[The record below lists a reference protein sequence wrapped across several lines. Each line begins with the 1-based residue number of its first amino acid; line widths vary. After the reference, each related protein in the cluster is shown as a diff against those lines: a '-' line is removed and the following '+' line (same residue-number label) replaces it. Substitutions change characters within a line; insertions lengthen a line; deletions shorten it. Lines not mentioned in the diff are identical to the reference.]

1 MTEFKS
7 RGILH
12 QQNAKFQIDRHRP
25 SPDIGICVE
34 HYWLIRWDLR
44 DQPPHIQENLP
55 YPCVHLALEQEIAPD
70 THYEAA
76 LIYGV
81 VTGKFTRTLAGMGQ
95 VFGVK
100 FKPASFYPVLQSS
113 VAALTDHVIPLAQ
126 IFGPACQDLSRTIFA
141 LPDDTDRITAMEGFL
156 RAHLPEPDATVC
168 RINDMVDSII
178 RDREIL
184 KVEDVAAR
192 FNLGTRTLQRLFQQY
207 VGVSPKWVIKRFRLH
222 EAIERMTAGE
232 AHDWPKLAVELGYF
246 DQAHFIKD
254 FKTLVGQTPAE
265 YARQCSKSGQ
275 LTRNSGE

>member
-12 QQNAKFQIDRHRP
+12 IQNAKFCLDRYHP
-25 SPDIGICVE
+25 APDIGAWVE
-34 HYWLIRWDLR
+34 HYWLIRWDLC

-55 YPCVHLALEQEIAPD
+55 YPCVHLALEQEITPD

-81 VTGKFTRTLAGMGQ
+81 VTGKFTRTLTGTGQ

-100 FKPASFYPVLQSS
+100 FKPASFYPILQSS
-113 VAALTDHVIPLAQ
+113 VAALTDHVIPLTQ
-126 IFGPACQDLSRTIFA
+126 IFGPASQDLSHTIFA
-141 LPDDTDRITAMEGFL
+141 LPDDMDRIAAMEGFL

-178 RDREIL
+178 RDRTIL

-192 FNLGTRTLQRLFQQY
+192 SNLGKRTLQRLFQQY
-207 VGVSPKWVIKRFRLH
+207 VGVSPKWVIQRFRLH
-222 EAIERMTAGE
+222 EAVERMAGE

-254 FKTLVGQTPAE
+254 FKALVGQTPAE
-265 YARQCSKSGQ
+265 YARQCYSGQ
-275 LTRNSGE
+275 LIRNSGN

>member
-12 QQNAKFQIDRHRP
+12 QQNAKFCLDRYHP
-25 SPDIGICVE
+25 APDIGAFVE

-44 DQPPHIQENLP
+44 NQPPHVQENLP
-55 YPCVHLALEQEIAPD
+55 YPCVHLALEQEITLD

-81 VTGKFTRTLAGMGQ
+81 VTGKFTRTLVGMGQ

-100 FKPASFYPVLQSS
+100 FKPASFYPILQSS
-113 VAALTDHVIPLAQ
+113 IATLTDHVIPLTQ

-141 LPDDTDRITAMEGFL
+141 LPDDTGRIAAMEGFL
-156 RAHLPEPDATVC
+156 RAHLSEPNATVC

-178 RDREIL
+178 RDRTIL
-184 KVEDVAAR
+184 KVDDVAMR
-192 FNLGTRTLQRLFQQY
+192 FNLSTRTLQRLFQQY

-222 EAIERMTAGE
+222 EAIERMAAGE

-265 YARQCSKSGQ
+265 YARNCTSPN
-275 LTRNSGE
+275 T